1 MPLLRAIN
9 SAITRASTLSFIVTP
24 HWLEMVCSKRTSF
37 IDLKIL
43 SLCTD
48 IAYSCSRLNRE
59 VGQIHRARKPSGLEC
74 RRKADANLS
83 GNHFCPLDRTFQA
96 VIELRRLHMWNR
108 PDRLQLPGR
117 SSGKRTVLVQP
128 LAEQFPIGLAVPGI
142 VGQHVKQLHC

>member
-59 VGQIHRARKPSGLEC
+59 VGPSTEPENRQAWSADGKPMPISLGIISARS
-74 RRKADANLS
+74 
-83 GNHFCPLDRTFQA
+83 
-96 VIELRRLHMWNR
+96 IELFRQALKYTLFTCEI
-108 PDRLQLPGR
+108 DQL
-117 SSGKRTVLVQP
+117 
-128 LAEQFPIGLAVPGI
+128 A
-142 VGQHVKQLHC
+142 